1 MAIED
6 NTPFDN
12 EEVDVEEE
20 ATVTF
25 EDPEDAV
32 EEDTAEQDF
41 YANISEDM
49 DERVLNQLSSDLIND
64 YQKDKESRK
73 DWEDGYLK
81 RFRSFRF

>member
-25 EDPEDAV
+25 EDPEYAV
-32 EEDTAEQDF
+32 EEDTA
-41 YANISEDM
+41 
-49 DERVLNQLSSDLIND
+49 
-64 YQKDKESRK
+64 
-73 DWEDGYLK
+73 
-81 RFRSFRF
+81 